1 MGANCCKADSAAA
14 RANARIDKQL
24 WQEQQLAAKEVK
36 ILLLGPGESGECARW
51 RRVCG
56 RAAPFC

>member
-51 RRVCG
+51 RQSTTH
-56 RAAPFC
+56 